1 MVYPSL
7 NFYFVK
13 LRAES
18 GESNG
23 NYFIMKFYPHLF
35 YMWYVKN
42 A

>member
-18 GESNG
+18 GANG
-23 NYFIMKFYPHLF
+23 NYFIMKFYPHLL

-42 A
+42 E